1 MNTLYYGDC
10 LTIMREKMQP
20 ESVDLVYLDPPF
32 NSKRDYN
39 AIYKDNTGRPLPD
52 QVDAFTDTWTLD
64 ADRLRSIRELPRLL
78 REHSVDGH
86 SADFLAGFLS
96 GLVHAQTDMAAYLA
110 YMAERLLWIKRVM
123 KPTASVYLHC
133 DPTASHY
140 LKIVMDVVFG
150 RKNFRNEI
158 VWRRIKGAKNDASQ
172 YGRSHD
178 CLLYYSKSNR
188 WIFVAPRL
196 KTIDDSWY
204 KKSDK
209 IGKYVSRPLL
219 AAGATGGDSGQPWRG
234 IFPKGHWIVPQL
246 LTKRYERECNKKL
259 LGTVRE
265 RLDILADSGYIDF
278 SRKGNPSWRR
288 YLSEAN
294 PPRVDDIWDD
304 KETRP
309 IPRNSLERLD
319 YPTQKPLALLER
331 IIRASSKPGDVV
343 FDPFCG
349 CATTIEAAEALGR
362 KWIGVD
368 ITIHAIR
375 RVARARLQDRLHL
388 AEGSDYV
395 IDGVP
400 QNWEGARQL
409 WKQDPYQFQKWC
421 VELVEGFVNVKQSA
435 DDGIDGRVYFDMPG
449 EKVLQSMAL
458 EVKGGV
464 NLSINH
470 VRALNS
476 VLQFEN
482 IQMAGLIALNA
493 PGSQQAKNFQQTMAL
508 AGHLRIGEREY
519 PKIQMLT
526 VDEILAGA
534 NFEMPSPVGRTE
546 TRYDSD
552 LFSRRQP

>member
-10 LTIMREKMQP
+10 LTIMREKMP
-20 ESVDLVYLDPPF
+20 SASVDLVYLDPPF

-64 ADRLRSIRELPRLL
+64 AERLQTIKNLPKLL
-78 REHSVDGH
+78 RERGVDGH
-86 SADFLAGFLS
+86 SGDFLAGVLS
-96 GLVHAQTDMAAYLA
+96 GLVHVQADMAAYLA

-123 KPTASVYLHC
+123 KPTASIYLHC

-150 RKNFRNEI
+150 RKNFRREVIWN
-158 VWRRIKGAKNDASQ
+158 VVDVSGFKSQ
-172 YGRSHD
+172 ARNWIREHD
-178 CLLYYSKSNR
+178 VILYYLNEKR
-188 WIFVAPRL
+188 KIFNKQYKPL
-196 KTIDDSWY
+196 DIKTI
-204 KKSDK
+204 
-209 IGKYVSRPLL
+209 
-219 AAGATGGDSGQPWRG
+219 
-234 IFPKGHWIVPQL
+234 
-246 LTKRYERECNKKL
+246 KRYDKVDENGKRYKIYKNKD
-259 LGTVRE
+259 GTQRRSYLRKDRGVPIGSVWS
-265 RLDILADSGYIDF
+265 DI
-278 SRKGNPSWRR
+278 PSFQTVNNTGE
-288 YLSEAN
+288 YLN
-294 PPRVDDIWDD
+294 
-304 KETRP
+304 
-309 IPRNSLERLD
+309 

-331 IIRASSKPGDVV
+331 IIRASSNPGDVV

-362 KWIGVD
+362 KWVGID

-388 AEGSDYV
+388 VEGRDYV

-409 WKQDPYQFQKWC
+409 WRQDPYQFQKWC
-421 VELVEGFVNVKQSA
+421 VELVEGFVNVKQTA

-458 EVKGGV
+458 EVKGGE
-464 NLSINH
+464 NLSISH

-482 IQMAGLIALNA
+482 IQMAGLIALNT
-493 PGSQQAKNFQQTMAL
+493 PGGQQAKNFQQTMAL
-508 AGHLRIGEREY
+508 AGYVTIGARAY
-519 PKIQMLT
+519 PRMQMLT
-526 VDEILAGA
+526 VGDILAGA
-534 NFEMPSPVGRTE
+534 KFDMPSPVGRTE